1 MFSSRTA
8 EALRDRYKRYL
19 SCLTPNDITK
29 ISKWV
34 MENGV
39 LDGFLEFS
47 FSFEEGK
54 LNMVRKLER
63 IVKVKMCYESD

>member
-1 MFSSRTA
+1 
-8 EALRDRYKRYL
+8 
-19 SCLTPNDITK
+19 
-29 ISKWV
+29 
-34 MENGV
+34 MENGI

-63 IVKVKMCYESD
+63 IVKVKMCY